1 MKKMVQRISLMM
13 CLLLMLSTPL
23 VEASST
29 IKPKVIYNG
38 VEILFPDA
46 QPYVDKAGRV
56 QVPIRYIG
64 DALQL
69 NVSYATK
76 EKARYAIFSDGST
89 TVEFILNTATY
100 FVNGVEKSMDT
111 KSEVVS
117 GRTYT
122 AARYLSEQFG
132 ASVNWNSSSR
142 TVEITR
148 SGKGTTPSPPPVEQG
163 VIDQTNLNQLTGK
176 FTYSTD
182 EQSISQYRAM
192 AISLLKNNAL
202 YMSNRNQAIQY
213 FDSVATQ
220 LIASKNDRTNT
231 IDAYKQKSTAS
242 QYKWDDKAVADFTAA
257 LNNLSGTSTLDTQV
271 FEQNKTLILSY
282 RYTVEVNSNP
292 VWLEVQFTFKQL
304 QNSNYE
310 LIAIKA

>member
-1 MKKMVQRISLMM
+1 MKKIVQRICLTM
-13 CLLLMLSTPL
+13 CLLLVFSTPL

-38 VEILFPDA
+38 VEILFPGA
-46 QPYVDKAGRV
+46 QPKVDKAV
-56 QVPIRYIG
+56 SLQVPIRYIG
-64 DALQL
+64 NALQL

-76 EKARYAIFSDGST
+76 EKARSAIFSDGST

-132 ASVNWNSSSR
+132 ASVNWNSASR
-142 TVEITR
+142 IVEITR
-148 SGKGTTPSPPPVEQG
+148 NGKGNTTSPPAEQG
-163 VIDQTNLNQLTGK
+163 VIDQSNLNQLTGK
-176 FTYSTD
+176 FTYSND
-182 EQSISQYRAM
+182 EQSISQYREM

-202 YMSNRNQAIQY
+202 YMSNRNQAIQH
-213 FDSVATQ
+213 FDSIATQ

-242 QYKWDDKAVADFTAA
+242 QYKWDDKAIADFTGA
-257 LNNLSGTSTLDTQV
+257 LNKLSGTSTLDTQV
-271 FEQNKTLILSY
+271 FQQNKTLILSY
-282 RYTVEVNSNP
+282 RYTVEVNSTP

-304 QNSNYE
+304 QNNNYE
-310 LIAIKA
+310 LV